1 MASES
6 TPPPP
11 ASGGG
16 ARYAIIGV
24 ALFAI
29 ALLAYCLTSGGD
41 DAPPPDGGTADA
53 GVVERSTA
61 LVEEELVIPDPEPD
75 AGPPPDA
82 GQQGHTKRPTGGGVA
97 RSWDECTG
105 DIPRAEA
112 SRVVGEFRVQIQ
124 NCYER
129 QLKTNPTLEG
139 TMTLAVRIA
148 PDGRVDGTQV
158 TGSLHNREVF
168 ACVRGVAARMR
179 FPAPGGRDCA
189 MVQVPFNFTPQ
200 R

>member
-6 TPPPP
+6 TPPSP

-16 ARYAIIGV
+16 ARYAILGV

-29 ALLAYCLTSGGD
+29 AALAYCLASGGD
-41 DAPPPDGGTADA
+41 DPPATRAGPADA
-53 GVVERSTA
+53 GIVERSTA
-61 LVEEELVIPDPEPD
+61 LVEEDLVIPDPEPD
-75 AGPPPDA
+75 AGPPPDTGPPGGA
-82 GQQGHTKRPTGGGVA
+82 STKRPSGVT

-158 TGSLHNREVF
+158 TGSLHNRDVF

-189 MVQVPFNFTPQ
+189 MVQVPFNFTP
-200 R
+200 RR